1 MKINLCFLDS
11 TRKRKRQAKE
21 RKKEREAVVICHL
34 PYLRFGKHTKQRLK
48 RYSRRRKTKLTR
60 NDFVFIDK
68 LKFVCVKEKE
78 TMCKMKRNEHFRSE
92 RLTSNKRERKREK
105 YSQTIEIHNSQKTK
119 SKIKHRLKTFRRRRN
134 TQTIHK
140 RIPEKR
146 CSCVLLMMLVEEKRK
161 SKTLQRFFFCLA

>member
-1 MKINLCFLDS
+1 
-11 TRKRKRQAKE
+11 
-21 RKKEREAVVICHL
+21 VVICHS

>member
-1 MKINLCFLDS
+1 M
-11 TRKRKRQAKE
+11 
-21 RKKEREAVVICHL
+21 VICHS